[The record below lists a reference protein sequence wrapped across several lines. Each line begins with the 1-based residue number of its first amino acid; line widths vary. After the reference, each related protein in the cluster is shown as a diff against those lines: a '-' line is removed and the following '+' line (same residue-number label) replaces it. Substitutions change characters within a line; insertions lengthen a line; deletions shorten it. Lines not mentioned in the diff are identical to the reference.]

1 MSKSNDGWT
10 IAAVIGGFLLF
21 CVAVSGNSSS
31 GSGNPDYYD
40 GPQPH
45 CYGDYRL
52 GEC

>member
-10 IAAVIGGFLLF
+10 IAAVIGGFVLF
-21 CVAVSGNSSS
+21 CIAVSGNSS
-31 GSGNPDYYD
+31 GGGNPDYYD